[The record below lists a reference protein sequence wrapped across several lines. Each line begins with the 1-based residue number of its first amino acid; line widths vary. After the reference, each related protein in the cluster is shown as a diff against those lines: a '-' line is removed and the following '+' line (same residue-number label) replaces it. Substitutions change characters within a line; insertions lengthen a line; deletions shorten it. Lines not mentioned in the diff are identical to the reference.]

1 MEHQVPPQTA
11 IMHIIAGFWLSRSV
25 YLAAR
30 LKLADAIGDG
40 ERALPDLAA
49 KTGTHPAALRRLMR
63 ALTSHGFFRECEDG
77 RYAQSPLSETLR
89 SGRPGSMRGLAEA
102 ELGHDHYEAWG
113 QIETCLR
120 QDGTAFERLYGMP
133 IWRYY
138 GEHPETEALFAEA
151 MSNFTTIAHAGILGS
166 YEFPRFKTA
175 VDVGGGHGAFLK
187 AVLDPHPDARGILFD
202 VPTVIAEAEQA
213 GAITG
218 DASRRIQPVAGDFF
232 KEVPAGGDLYLLKFI
247 LHDWKDEPSIQILSS
262 VRKAI
267 KPGGRLVIVE
277 IVLPKASEPHVGPLI
292 DLNMMVM
299 TGGIERT
306 EMEYRQLLASSGFR
320 LERVVAT
327 KSPFSII
334 EAAPI

>member
-11 IMHIIAGFWLSRSV
+11 IMHIIAGYWLSRSV

-40 ERALPDLAA
+40 ELGLPDLAA
-49 KTGTHPAALRRLMR
+49 KTGTSPTALRRLMR
-63 ALTSHGFFRECEDG
+63 ALTSHGFFLAREDG

-89 SGRPGSMRGLAEA
+89 TARPGSMRGLAEA

-113 QIETCLR
+113 QVETCLR
-120 QDGTAFERLYGMP
+120 HDGTAFERIYGMP

-166 YEFPRFKTA
+166 YEFPPFKMA
-175 VDVGGGHGAFLK
+175 IDVGGGHGAFLK
-187 AVLDPHPDARGILFD
+187 AVIDSKPDARGILFD
-202 VPTVIAEAEQA
+202 VPTVIAEAEQT
-213 GAITG
+213 GAIANG
-218 DASRRIQPVAGDFF
+218 NIRGVGGDFF

-247 LHDWKDEPSIQILSS
+247 LHDWKDEQSIQILTS

-267 KPGGRLVIVE
+267 VSAGRLVIVE
-277 IVLPKASEPHVGPLI
+277 IVLPNSSEPHVGPLI

-306 EMEYRQLLASSGFR
+306 ELEYRQLLGSSGFR

-334 EAAPI
+334 EAVPV

>member
-1 MEHQVPPQTA
+1 MEHQIPPQTA
-11 IMHIIAGFWLSRSV
+11 IMHIIAGYWLSRTV

-40 ERALPDLAA
+40 ERALPELAA
-49 KTGTHPAALRRLMR
+49 TTATNPAALRRLMR
-63 ALTSHGFFRECEDG
+63 ALTAHGFFLEREDG

-113 QIETCLR
+113 QVETCLR
-120 QDGTAFERLYGMP
+120 QDGTAFERIYGMP

-138 GEHPETEALFAEA
+138 GEHPETESLFAEA

-166 YEFPRFKTA
+166 YEFPPFKKA
-175 VDVGGGHGAFLK
+175 IDVGGGHGAFLK
-187 AVLDPHPDARGILFD
+187 AVLDPRPDAHGILFD
-202 VPTVIAEAEQA
+202 VATVIAEAEQR
-213 GAITG
+213 GAIAGGSTE
-218 DASRRIQPVAGDFF
+218 RIQRVAGDFF

-247 LHDWKDEPSIQILSS
+247 LHDWNDERSIQILSS

-267 KPGGRLVIVE
+267 ISGGRLVIVE
-277 IVLPKASEPHVGPLI
+277 IVLPKGGEPHVGPLI

-306 EMEYRQLLASSGFR
+306 EIEYQQLLGRSGFR

-334 EAAPI
+334 EAAPV

>member
-1 MEHQVPPQTA
+1 MEHRVPPQTA

-40 ERALPDLAA
+40 ELGLPDLAA
-49 KTGTHPAALRRLMR
+49 KTGTLPTALRRLMR
-63 ALTSHGFFRECEDG
+63 ALTSHGFFREREDG

-89 SGRPGSMRGLAEA
+89 SGTLGSMRGLAEA

-113 QIETCLR
+113 EIETCLR
-120 QDGTAFERLYGMP
+120 QDGTAFERIYGMP

-166 YEFPRFKTA
+166 YEFAPFKMA
-175 VDVGGGHGAFLK
+175 IEVGGGHGAFLK
-187 AVLDPHPDARGILFD
+187 AVIDHHPDARGILFD

-213 GAITG
+213 GAMT
-218 DASRRIQPVAGDFF
+218 DRSNRRIQRVAGDFF

-247 LHDWKDEPSIQILSS
+247 LHDWKDEQSIQILSS

-267 KPGGRLVIVE
+267 ISGGRLLIVE
-277 IVLPKASEPHVGPLI
+277 IVLPGGSEPHVGPLI

-306 EMEYRQLLASSGFR
+306 EMEYRQLLGSSGFR

-327 KSPFSII
+327 KSPFSIM
-334 EAAPI
+334 EAVPV